1 MSERV
6 ETMVIPEGV
15 DPARSLDGAVDPD
28 EAERALT
35 TARREADLFGD
46 VGSHRER
53 ATMLALSQ
61 IGRREEQRRNAN
73 RYSRYFGYTVPQ
85 AWCADFV
92 SWAFDRTG
100 NNDRKAPWGY
110 PSAVRSI
117 NAWAR
122 EHRHLVDSPRRGDI
136 FTFKDDAH
144 TGLVV
149 AALPGGLFV
158 TVEGNTYGPDAR
170 EGTAWVWTRTRKA
183 NGPYRFVRTPWG

>member
-1 MSERV
+1 M
-6 ETMVIPEGV
+6 TPEGV
-15 DPARSLDGAVDPD
+15 DPSRSLEGVVAPD
-28 EAERALT
+28 EVEEALGPRSLGARFLREPEGHRERALT
-35 TARREADLFGD
+35 
-46 VGSHRER
+46 
-53 ATMLALSQ
+53 LALSQ
-61 IGRREEQRRNAN
+61 IGRREDQRANAN
-73 RYSRYFGYTVPQ
+73 KYSRYFGYTVPQ

-122 EHRHLVDSPRRGDI
+122 ENKHFVDAPRRGDI

-149 AALPGGLFV
+149 AALPAGLFV

-170 EGTAWVWTRTRKA
+170 EGTVWVWTRTRKA
-183 NGPYRFVRTPWG
+183 SGPYRFVRTPWG